1 MIRLGRKKSL
11 MSFIFKPICIT
22 VLLVGLFNLVWLKSH
37 VLDLEYSIGVL
48 EKMKADHIRE
58 RRLLLAEKAGLQSL
72 ERLETSATEN
82 RNFIFPDRVKVIHV
96 KKQKGS
102 LPRKVSLEKKQ
113 LVAP

>member
-22 VLLVGLFNLVWLKSH
+22 VLLVGHFNLVWLKSH
-37 VLDLEYSIGVL
+37 VLNLEYSIGVL
-48 EKMKADHIRE
+48 EKMKVDHIKE

-72 ERLETSATEN
+72 ERLEASATES

-96 KKQKGS
+96 KKQKGP
-102 LPRKVSLEKKQ
+102 LPHKVSLEKKQ